1 MDTEQARAILRANEV
16 KQRALLNLENAARMS
31 TDDPRSKELLEEAGD
46 AYAEATAKLRGAD
59 QGAVDSLPTPVPTG
73 SLSSAAAISKAPQGQ
88 PPKQLAPAGLRP
100 DQTAK
105 LPP

>member
-46 AYAEATAKLRGAD
+46 AYVSAAAELYRIDMG
-59 QGAVDSLPTPVPTG
+59 VIDSLPGFEEEAVGIASIPDDSQG
-73 SLSSAAAISKAPQGQ
+73 DQGQ
-88 PPKQLAPAGLRP
+88 PP
-100 DQTAK
+100 
-105 LPP
+105 PPEQAA